1 MRIARWVAA
10 ILGGLVGLALLTVL
24 TVTVFVD
31 PNRFRGQIER
41 RVERMTGQP
50 FEIQGDLSISWFPWL
65 ALRMGPSQ
73 FGTPEP
79 GPEGSP
85 PQPILQWEAARVGA
99 KLVPLLKGQLI
110 VDIIRLEGAKVH
122 LVHRADGSSNWDAA
136 LASFRNRPP
145 PQPLPAGT
153 QPSPGPEVSGF
164 QLRKGTLTY
173 VDERPETARTVSATN
188 WNLDIGEWR
197 SGATFP
203 IETGMSLT
211 VGDLVR
217 AENLKLGARLHVSED
232 ANDID
237 VFGMEFASQV
247 FAQALPP
254 KGLPVEFQV
263 SRMAVRLSPLDI
275 AISELSSRIAGV
287 QLTTSVQAGE
297 TAADRSLYARGPID
311 LQVPSVRELIKTLG
325 IDAPLP
331 LDKETLG
338 RMRFQS
344 MLSWEGG
351 AITATSIGVDLDETH
366 FSGEA
371 SRTAG
376 EEPVWTFALHGNR
389 IGLSRYLE
397 IEDKSKEPFELPVRA
412 LRALRMQ
419 GVLTFDQA
427 WMGEVQMKGIRI
439 RLELEDGKLR
449 TASK

>member
-1 MRIARWVAA
+1 VAA
-10 ILGGLVGLALLTVL
+10 IVGGLVGLVLLTVL

-41 RVERMTGQP
+41 RVERATGQP

-73 FGTPEP
+73 FGKPEP
-79 GPEGSP
+79 GPGGP
-85 PQPILQWEAARVGA
+85 AAQPIVQWESARVGA

-110 VDIIRLEGAKVH
+110 VDTIRLEGAKVH
-122 LVHRADGSSNWDAA
+122 LVRRADGTSNWDSV

-145 PQPLPAGT
+145 PEPPPAGAEV
-153 QPSPGPEVSGF
+153 PPGPEVSGF
-164 QLRKGTLTY
+164 QLRKGTLVY
-173 VDERPETARTVSATN
+173 VDERPDSARTVSASN

-203 IETGMSLT
+203 VETEMSLT
-211 VGDLVR
+211 VGDLAR
-217 AENLKLGARLHVSED
+217 AENLKLGARLHLSED

-247 FAQALPP
+247 FAKPLPP
-254 KGLPVEFQV
+254 KGLPVEFEV
-263 SRMAVRLSPLDI
+263 SRMAVRLSPLVI

-297 TAADRSLYARGPID
+297 MAADRSLYARGPID

-338 RMRFQS
+338 RLKLTS
-344 MLSWEGG
+344 MLAWEGG
-351 AITATSIGVDLDETH
+351 GITATSVEVDLDETH

-371 SRTAG
+371 SRSAD
-376 EEPVWTFALHGNR
+376 EKPLWTFRLHGNK
-389 IGLSRYLE
+389 IGLSRYLS
-397 IEDKSKEPFELPVRA
+397 IEDKSNKPFELPVRA
-412 LRALRMQ
+412 LRALRVQ
-419 GVLTFDQA
+419 GELTFEQA
-427 WMGEVQMKGIRI
+427 WIGEAQMKGVRI
-439 RLELEDGKLR
+439 RLELQDGKLR

>member
-10 ILGGLVGLALLTVL
+10 IVGGLIGLALLTVL

-41 RVERMTGQP
+41 RVERVTGQP

-73 FGTPEP
+73 FGKPEP
-79 GPEGSP
+79 GPAGSAA
-85 PQPILQWEAARVGA
+85 QPIVQWESARVGA

-110 VDIIRLEGAKVH
+110 VDTIRLEGAKVH
-122 LVHRADGSSNWDAA
+122 LVRRADGSSNWDSVLAA
-136 LASFRNRPP
+136 FRNRPP
-145 PQPLPAGT
+145 PEPPPAGVEV
-153 QPSPGPEVSGF
+153 PPGPEVSGF
-164 QLRKGTLTY
+164 QLRKGTLTF
-173 VDERPETARTVSATN
+173 VDERPESARTVSASN

-203 IETGMSLT
+203 VETEMSLT

-217 AENLKLGARLHVSED
+217 AENMKLGARLHLSED

-237 VFGMEFASQV
+237 VFGMDFAGQV
-247 FAQALPP
+247 FAKPLPP
-254 KGLPVEFQV
+254 KGLPVEFEV
-263 SRMAVRLSPLDI
+263 SRMAVRLEPLDI

-297 TAADRSLYARGPID
+297 TGPERTPYARGPID
-311 LQVPSVRELIKTLG
+311 LQVPSVRELVKALG

-331 LDKETLG
+331 LDKETMG
-338 RMRFQS
+338 RMKLTS
-344 MLSWEGG
+344 MLAWEGG
-351 AITATSIGVDLDETH
+351 AITANAIEVDLDETH

-371 SRTAG
+371 SRTAD
-376 EEPVWTFALHGNR
+376 EKPVWTFRLHGNK
-389 IGLSRYLE
+389 IGLSRYLTL
-397 IEDKSKEPFELPVRA
+397 EDKSKEPFELPVRA
-412 LRALRMQ
+412 LRALQ
-419 GVLTFDQA
+419 VKGELTFEQA
-427 WMGEVQMKGIRI
+427 WIGETEMKGVRI
-439 RLELEDGKLR
+439 RLELQDGKLR

>member
-1 MRIARWVAA
+1 LA
-10 ILGGLVGLALLTVL
+10 IVGGLIGLALLTVL

-41 RVERMTGQP
+41 RVERLTGQP
-50 FEIQGDLSISWFPWL
+50 FEIQGDLGISWFPWL

-73 FGTPEP
+73 FGKPEP
-79 GPEGSP
+79 GPGGSP
-85 PQPILQWEAARVGA
+85 PQPIVQWESARVGA

-110 VDIIRLEGAKVH
+110 VDTIRLDGAKVH
-122 LVHRADGSSNWDAA
+122 LVRRADGSSNWDAV

-145 PQPLPAGT
+145 PEPPPAGAEV
-153 QPSPGPEVSGF
+153 PPGPEVSGF

-173 VDERPETARTVSATN
+173 VDERPESARTVSATN
-188 WNLDIGEWR
+188 WDLDVGEWR
-197 SGATFP
+197 SNATFP
-203 IETGMSLT
+203 IETAMSLT
-211 VGDLVR
+211 VGDLAR
-217 AENLKLGARLHVSED
+217 AENLKLGARLHFSED

-237 VFGMEFASQV
+237 VFGMEFAGQV
-247 FAQALPP
+247 FAKPLPP
-254 KGLPVEFQV
+254 KGLPVEFEV
-263 SRMAVRLSPLDI
+263 SRMAVRLAPLDI
-275 AISELSSRIAGV
+275 AISELSSRISGV

-297 TAADRSLYARGPID
+297 MAADRSLYARGPID
-311 LQVPSVRELIKTLG
+311 LEVPSLRELIKTLG

-338 RMRFQS
+338 RMKLRS
-344 MLSWEGG
+344 MLAWEGG
-351 AITATSIGVDLDETH
+351 AVTANGIEVDLDETH

-376 EEPVWTFALHGNR
+376 DKPVWTFRLHGNK

-412 LRALRMQ
+412 LRALQ
-419 GVLTFDQA
+419 VKGELTFEQA
-427 WMGEVQMKGIRI
+427 WLGEAQMKGVRI
-439 RLELEDGKLR
+439 RLELQDGKLR

>member
-1 MRIARWVAA
+1 MAA
-10 ILGGLVGLALLTVL
+10 IAGGLVVLVLLTVL

-41 RVERMTGQP
+41 RVERATGQP

-73 FGTPEP
+73 FGKPEP
-79 GPEGSP
+79 GPDGSL
-85 PQPILQWEAARVGA
+85 QPIVQWDTARVGA

-110 VDIIRLEGAKVH
+110 VDIIRLDGAKVH
-122 LVHRADGSSNWDAA
+122 LVRRADGTSNWDSVLAA
-136 LASFRNRPP
+136 FRNRPP
-145 PQPLPAGT
+145 PEPPPAGVAE
-153 QPSPGPEVSGF
+153 PPGPEVSGF
-164 QLRKGTLTY
+164 QLRKGSLVY
-173 VDERPETARTVSATN
+173 VDERPDSARTISASN

-203 IETGMSLT
+203 VETEMSLT
-211 VGDLVR
+211 VGDLAR
-217 AENLKLGARLHVSED
+217 AENLKLGARLHFSED

-237 VFGMEFASQV
+237 VFGMEFASQI
-247 FAQALPP
+247 FAKPLPP

-297 TAADRSLYARGPID
+297 MPADGSLYARGPID
-311 LQVPSVRELIKTLG
+311 VQVPSLRGLIKTLG

-338 RMRFQS
+338 RMNLKS
-344 MLSWEGG
+344 MLAWEGG
-351 AITATSIGVDLDETH
+351 GITATSIEVDIDETH

-371 SRTAG
+371 ARSA
-376 EEPVWTFALHGNR
+376 EEDPLWTFQLHGNR
-389 IGLSRYLE
+389 IGLSRYLA
-397 IEDKSKEPFELPVRA
+397 IEDKSNKPFELPVRA
-412 LRALRMQ
+412 LRALRVQ
-419 GVLTFDQA
+419 GELTFEQA
-427 WMGEVQMKGIRI
+427 WIGEAQMKGVRI